1 MSTKTFSTYLTWKT
15 KISLITSNLTV
26 IQTTKMLQSASK
38 TCLIEKSTTLET
50 LLVNWW
56 IPAIEWRM
64 DLNFLTPSLLKL
76 LASRS
81 LWTPIR
87 NFSTS
92 LTCKTRISLITSN
105 LTVIETTKMALSA
118 SETSP
123 IKNWIIF
130 MKSPVNWW
138 ISLIEW
144 KTELSSL
151 PTSLLKLLAS
161 RSLSMST
168 KTFSTYLTWKTKIS
182 LITSNLTVIQTTK
195 MLQSASKTCLI
206 EKSTTLETLLVNW
219 WIPAIEWRMD
229 LNFLTPSL
237 LKLLASR
244 SLWTPIRNFSTSL
257 TCKTRIS
264 LITSNLTVIETTKMA
279 LSASETSPIKNWII
293 FMKSPVNWWISLIE
307 WKTELSSLPT
317 SLLKL
322 LASRSLSM
330 STKIFSTY
338 LTWKTKISLNTS
350 NPNLTVIQRTKM
362 LQSA

>member
-1 MSTKTFSTYLTWKT
+1 
-15 KISLITSNLTV
+15 
-26 IQTTKMLQSASK
+26 
-38 TCLIEKSTTLET
+38 
-50 LLVNWW
+50 
-56 IPAIEWRM
+56 
-64 DLNFLTPSLLKL
+64 
-76 LASRS
+76 
-81 LWTPIR
+81 
-87 NFSTS
+87 
-92 LTCKTRISLITSN
+92 
-105 LTVIETTKMALSA
+105 
-118 SETSP
+118 
-123 IKNWIIF
+123 
-130 MKSPVNWW
+130 
-138 ISLIEW
+138 
-144 KTELSSL
+144 
-151 PTSLLKLLAS
+151 
-161 RSLSMST
+161 MST